1 MKYSVLFIS
10 LILLFSCSDPEKER
24 LIIKEKT
31 LTEKVDALTEEL
43 KKASKPKEN
52 MDFLAQQL
60 RGVKAQIQTN
70 FGNIDL
76 EFYPDKAPLHVF
88 TFVNRAEAGFYNN
101 TKFHRV
107 IETFMIQ
114 GGDPNTKTNK
124 TDTYGQGG
132 PLVMMPHEFNDIKH
146 VPGILS
152 TARVSDVKA
161 GAGSQFFIMTST
173 SPNLDNQ
180 YTAFGKV
187 TNGMDVVNA
196 IAKNPVT
203 KTPGKVD
210 QPIKPVII
218 KTINVYR

>member
-1 MKYSVLFIS
+1 MKYSVFFLSFIF
-10 LILLFSCSDPEKER
+10 LFSCSDPEKER
-24 LIIKEKT
+24 LLIKEKS
-31 LTEKVDALTEEL
+31 LTETVESLTKEL
-43 KKASKPKEN
+43 KEASKPKEN
-52 MDFLAQQL
+52 MEFLAAEL
-60 RGVKAQIQTN
+60 KGVKAQIQTN

-76 EFYPDKAPLHVF
+76 EFFPEKAPLHVF
-88 TFVNRAEAGFYNN
+88 TFVNRAESGFYDN

-107 IETFMIQ
+107 IEKFMIQ

-146 VPGILS
+146 EPGILS
-152 TARVSDVKA
+152 TARVSNVNA